1 MRFAEL
7 WAVARLNWRHFLV
20 VWLYP
25 IVLYLSLIA
34 LSLTGPIS
42 NDHMPWLFLG
52 ALCLFV
58 ASIVLASVPYRRKKI
73 TGGQAFFWILIVP
86 SVVLLLLS
94 QAPFSFPITI
104 TDIPAKP

>member
-7 WAVARLNWRHFLV
+7 WAVGRLNWRHFLV

-25 IVLYLSLIA
+25 IFLYLSLIA
-34 LSLTGPIS
+34 LSLTSPIS
-42 NDHMPWLFLG
+42 NDNMPWLFLG

-58 ASIVLASVPYRRKKI
+58 VSIALASVPYRRRKI
-73 TGGQAFFWILIVP
+73 TGSQAFFWILLVP
-86 SVVLLLLS
+86 GVVLLLLS

-104 TDIPAKP
+104 ADIPAQP